1 MQKIYKSTPNSVH
14 IPETLP
20 EDLDAYDITHP
31 GRPDD
36 AGIDMPGGVEGWLTR
51 LGLLGNSGV
60 SDLESDSDN
69 NISISRNGSEVNIVL
84 DELMNPNTVHIYNLN
99 GTLVY
104 RMSNKISYSFPAPE
118 KALYLLSM
126 VYGADNKRFNK
137 KIAL

>member
-1 MQKIYKSTPNSVH
+1 MTQALICPTAQEESKAGLPVSDCLE
-14 IPETLP
+14 IP
-20 EDLDAYDITHP
+20 
-31 GRPDD
+31 
-36 AGIDMPGGVEGWLTR
+36 VF
-51 LGLLGNSGV
+51 

-99 GTLVY
+99 GALVY
-104 RMSNKISYSFPAPE
+104 RMSNKISHSFPAPE

-137 KIAL
+137 RIAF